1 MSPGCAVST
10 RTSLTL
16 VKFSMIGTRSAISFS
31 MSYEKKGGIFLKTCG
46 VFLTLKMLEILHME
60 IKGMKVFYAVIISH
74 VSDLRI
80 Q

>member
-1 MSPGCAVST
+1 
-10 RTSLTL
+10 
-16 VKFSMIGTRSAISFS
+16 

-60 IKGMKVFYAVIISH
+60 IKGVKVFYAVIISH

-80 Q
+80 QWS